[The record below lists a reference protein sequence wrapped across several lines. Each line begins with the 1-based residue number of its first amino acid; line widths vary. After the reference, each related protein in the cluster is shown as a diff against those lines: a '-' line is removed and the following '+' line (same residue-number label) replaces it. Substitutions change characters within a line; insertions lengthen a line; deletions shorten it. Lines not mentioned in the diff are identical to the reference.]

1 MAKTTGPLFSIS
13 ASGTIAKAMV
23 FGTWKGRNVVR
34 RWVVPENPE
43 STLQGYLR
51 AAVKAIGK
59 WVAKVAAIPAGD
71 ATNSVIY
78 KACTATCAGD
88 ENWNA
93 YIAKGFLDT
102 IIVGGAVNTSNFT
115 ALVAEYSALSTAVKA
130 AWASDATLLGLA
142 DMSFGYGYTTNIP
155 AGLILYMGAKACV
168 AKGIIGTA
176 PYNTGV
182 ASWVASDVDNFKT
195 DHTATA

>member
-13 ASGTIAKAMV
+13 ASGTIANAMV
-23 FGTWKGRNVVR
+23 FGKWKGRNTVR
-34 RWVVPENPE
+34 RWVVPENPQ

-51 AAVKAIGK
+51 ASMKSIGK
-59 WVAKVAAIPAGD
+59 WVAKVAAIKAGD

-78 KACTATCAGD
+78 KACTATCGDD

-93 YIAKGFLDT
+93 YIMKGFLDT

-115 ALVAEYSALSTAVKA
+115 ALVAEYSALSTAVKS
-130 AWASDATLLGLA
+130 AWASDATLLGIA
-142 DMSFGYGYTTNIP
+142 DLSFGYGYTTNIP

-182 ASWVASDVDNFKT
+182 ASWVASDVDNFKA
-195 DHTATA
+195 DHTATV